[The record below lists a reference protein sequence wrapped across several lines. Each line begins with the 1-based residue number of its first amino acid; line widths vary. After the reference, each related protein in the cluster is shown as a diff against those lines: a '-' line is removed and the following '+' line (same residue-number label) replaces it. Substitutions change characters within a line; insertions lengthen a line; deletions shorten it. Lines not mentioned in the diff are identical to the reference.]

1 MVELI
6 LIFIFYFRYDF
17 GKHMH
22 DENRQYIA
30 DLLELE
36 GDRVDHWVDE
46 MNQLAQQP
54 RYMYGDFD
62 NNRFRRLIGIDFVR
76 NFIQDMWVKVSK
88 KEECSKI

>member
-1 MVELI
+1 MIELI
-6 LIFIFYFRYDF
+6 LIFTFYFRYDF

-30 DLLELE
+30 NLLKLE

-46 MNQLAQQP
+46 MNKLAQQP
-54 RYMYGDFD
+54 KNMYGNFD
-62 NNRFRRLIGIDFVR
+62 NDRFRRLIGIDCVR